1 MFRTQGLE
9 MGAQYCRD
17 WTSDCTLLVCAFK
30 DTPKFKQA
38 KAVGGTIVSEE
49 WVSECHKQ
57 RKLIEIESFLMYKG
71 RPWRSSVGTCFIAV
85 YKSNCGSL
93 EEVTQWVYDDLES
106 TRSWLQ
112 QRDPKPELEDLE
124 FIAAQGIMVRFED
137 IIKGLQDNQ
146 GVASIVGSWECVP
159 QAVKEL
165 RAMEGGR
172 EGYLKCTRSSML
184 READR
189 LKCVY
194 TDVLSPIFV
203 ADSKKPLSDIQKK
216 KQ

>member
-1 MFRTQGLE
+1 M
-9 MGAQYCRD
+9 
-17 WTSDCTLLVCAFK
+17 
-30 DTPKFKQA
+30 
-38 KAVGGTIVSEE
+38 
-49 WVSECHKQ
+49 
-57 RKLIEIESFLMYKG
+57 
-71 RPWRSSVGTCFIAV
+71 
-85 YKSNCGSL
+85 
-93 EEVTQWVYDDLES
+93 
-106 TRSWLQ
+106 
-112 QRDPKPELEDLE
+112 
-124 FIAAQGIMVRFED
+124 
-137 IIKGLQDNQ
+137 Q